1 MGKENTR
8 RRGGGGREP
17 LVQAD
22 NCYVMRNK
30 QHAAPLRVCVGDIL
44 TGPSEVN
51 YVPLA
56 AFHPADA
63 AGSCNHTPVATSLL
77 PGAPLLLLDAG
88 KLLLSNPMDFA
99 LRFWCN
105 LACFHQIRP
114 HQQFVQQCHQQ
125 TSPIPPSSPWHGG
138 RGLCGLLDLNASSWA
153 GAVIEGVF
161 LVPSHHAGQDSSHHH
176 ERSDVPSCP
185 ELPLEGGSPVFSHA

>member
-44 TGPSEVN
+44 TGPSEIN

-56 AFHPADA
+56 AFHPADG

-99 LRFWCN
+99 LRCWCK

-114 HQQFVQQCHQQ
+114 HP
-125 TSPIPPSSPWHGG
+125 TSS
-138 RGLCGLLDLNASSWA
+138 NATCKPH
-153 GAVIEGVF
+153 
-161 LVPSHHAGQDSSHHH
+161 PSHLPPRGTVAGVSVDYWI
-176 ERSDVPSCP
+176 
-185 ELPLEGGSPVFSHA
+185 